1 MMGKLKK
8 LAFVYI
14 NHSLLDE
21 VDKHDYLKA
30 YLEGEESDDDD
41 EEESDQE
48 EEERGAQEFELRL

>member
-1 MMGKLKK
+1 MTGKLEK

-30 YLEGEESDDDD
+30 YLESEESDDDD
-41 EEESDQE
+41 EEES
-48 EEERGAQEFELRL
+48 GAQEIELRL